1 MKSMIKGIAAGLLAV
16 AVVSAGQMALTGVA
30 GFHTAELAG
39 GTALAFLFYYTIFWM
54 CRKRREASAKKNG

>member
-30 GFHTAELAG
+30 GFHTTELVG
-39 GTALAFLFYYTIFWM
+39 GTALTFLFFYVLFRP
-54 CRKRREASAKKNG
+54 CRKRGRAQAERNA